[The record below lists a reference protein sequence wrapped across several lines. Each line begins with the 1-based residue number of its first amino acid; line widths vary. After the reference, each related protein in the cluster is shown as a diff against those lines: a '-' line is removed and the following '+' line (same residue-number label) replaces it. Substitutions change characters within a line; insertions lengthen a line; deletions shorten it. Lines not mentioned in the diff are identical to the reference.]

1 MNLKTYL
8 SEARGRAS
16 ALARAIGVSPVT
28 VHQWAGGKQVP
39 AERCPQIEEW
49 SGGNV
54 TCESLRPDLLDR
66 WIVLRKPLVSVGEK
80 SPCVSTETSQQEV
93 A

>member
-1 MNLKTYL
+1 MDLKTYL
-8 SEARGRAS
+8 SEERGRAS

-39 AERCPQIEEW
+39 AERCPQVEEW

-54 TCESLRPDLLDR
+54 TCERLRPDLLDR
-66 WIVLRKPLVSVGEK
+66 WSVLRKLPATVVEQG
-80 SPCVSTETSQQEV
+80 Q
-93 A
+93 AA